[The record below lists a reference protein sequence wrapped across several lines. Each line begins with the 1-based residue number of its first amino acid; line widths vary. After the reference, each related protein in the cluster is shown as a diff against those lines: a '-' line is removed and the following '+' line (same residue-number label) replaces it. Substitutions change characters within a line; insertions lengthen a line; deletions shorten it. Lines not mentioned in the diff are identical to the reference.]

1 MEILPDAEE
10 LFSNTV
16 TMTVLAF
23 GCKKSTTAVSKYYL
37 VEMWILLSLLL
48 VPLNLIFITLYD
60 SQ

>member
-23 GCKKSTTAVSKYYL
+23 GCKKIYNSCVKILSCGNVNSAVFAARTTKSDFYHTV
-37 VEMWILLSLLL
+37 
-48 VPLNLIFITLYD
+48 
-60 SQ
+60 

>member
-1 MEILPDAEE
+1 MEILPDTEE

-37 VEMWILLSLLL
+37 VEM
-48 VPLNLIFITLYD
+48 
-60 SQ
+60 